1 MTTTTQTQWY
11 PTLILDLEAEH
22 QALRQLLEGL
32 RTEHWDQLTP
42 ADGWVIRDQIQHLA
56 RFDELGAL
64 AITQPERF
72 AVERDAIAASV
83 DGFLADEITRAAAT
97 PPPELEAWWVRAA
110 ASLVEALSG
119 VDETARL
126 PWFGPPMSARSFAS
140 ARLMEAWAHGEDIA
154 RTLRIDRPATD
165 RLRHVAHLGVL
176 TRRWSYIN
184 RGLTPPD
191 CDIRVE
197 LAAPSGDRW
206 TWGAEAAP
214 QRISGTAVGFALVVT
229 QRASVAQAALDI
241 VGDDAHEWMDLAQC
255 FAGPPTKRP

>member
-1 MTTTTQTQWY
+1 MTTSTQTEGY
-11 PTLILDLEAEH
+11 PTLIRDLEAEH
-22 QALRQLLEGL
+22 QALRQIVECL
-32 RTEHWDQLTP
+32 RTEQWDRLTP
-42 ADGWVIRDQIQHLA
+42 ADGWAIRDQVQHLA

-64 AITQPERF
+64 AITQPGRF
-72 AVERDAIAASV
+72 AEERDTIAASV
-83 DGFLADEITRAAAT
+83 DRFLADEITRAAAT
-97 PPPELEAWWVRAA
+97 PPLELEGWWLSAA

-119 VDETARL
+119 VEETARL

-154 RTLRIDRPATD
+154 RTLGVDRPATD

-191 CDIRVE
+191 CEIRVE

-206 TWGAEAAP
+206 TWGPEAAA

-229 QRASVAQAALDI
+229 QRASVAQAALHI

-255 FAGPPTKRP
+255 FAGPPTRRG